1 MKKTLLLLTLILNL
15 VLPTTILANNANEDP
30 QRFTRTI
37 LPEVNKDIVKSNA
50 DCRLVITRFEDKYFS
65 SEIPTPDE
73 AATDT
78 APDPANEEESEADTA
93 PQPADYGSIK
103 RFYESIELLKAKEKD
118 AFTGLNYSEL
128 TANDILGCAIVT
140 GRIKMFYLSMIL
152 SYALN
157 MLAIVSGSIA
167 MLFIIFGGYQYVIGA
182 LTQSTDNAKKTIIN
196 AIIGLIVSTGAWI
209 IVNIVLSI
217 ISS

>member
-1 MKKTLLLLTLILNL
+1 MKKFIITF
-15 VLPTTILANNANEDP
+15 TILINLIPTLAFAENEDP
-30 QRFTRTI
+30 SRFTRTI
-37 LPEVNKDIVKSNA
+37 LPEVNKEIIKSNS
-50 DCRLVITRFEDKYFS
+50 DCRFVITRFEDVYFS
-65 SEIPTPDE
+65 GEIPTPDE
-73 AATDT
+73 APVPDATT
-78 APDPANEEESEADTA
+78 PSPET
-93 PQPADYGSIK
+93 PQAADYGSIK
-103 RFYESIELLKAKEKD
+103 RFYEALDLLKLKPADTFTDQSFEK
-118 AFTGLNYSEL
+118 L
-128 TANDILGCAIVT
+128 TPNDILGCAIVT

-167 MLFIIFGGYQYVIGA
+167 MLFIMFGGYQYVVGS

-196 AIIGLIVSTGAWI
+196 AVTGLIVSTGGWI